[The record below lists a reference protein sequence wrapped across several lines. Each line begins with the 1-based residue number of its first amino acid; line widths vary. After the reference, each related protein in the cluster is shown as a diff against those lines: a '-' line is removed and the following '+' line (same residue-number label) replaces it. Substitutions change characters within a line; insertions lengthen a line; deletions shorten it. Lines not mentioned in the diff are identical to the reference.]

1 MSSSSLR
8 DKQVQA
14 SNHGGSASAASRAL
28 RTPSLRAVSFDRTV
42 REVLE
47 HLRQT
52 SPLAQ
57 WVVTRFDGN
66 SMRIVQSIGSAFSLS
81 PENELDRKDI
91 TGKLVV
97 GSVRLRP
104 TSVLVERFGVRS
116 CVAAVVGSS
125 ARGTSAPFGAIIGLD
140 PCDNI
145 EISAEFT
152 EQLRLHARHL
162 EAALAEHHASFER
175 VHSSLNDVDP
185 INGFDSAA
193 TWSERVHLLDR
204 HCSGVADD
212 AAVAVIDVGSRAG
225 LTQRFG
231 HTVAEELLREISYAL
246 RSVCGPDAFFG
257 VLDDEHVSVVRLA
270 PSAVDAKRW
279 QRDLRNAIETA
290 VGRDVVSIGVGVA
303 VRTYGQHRALE
314 QAQARAQALADAR

>member
-8 DKQVQA
+8 DQQVQA
-14 SNHGGSASAASRAL
+14 SNLGGSASAASTMS
-28 RTPSLRAVSFDRTV
+28 RTPPLRAVSFDRTV

-52 SPLAQ
+52 SPMAQ

-66 SMRIVQSIGSAFSLS
+66 AMRIVQSIGAVFALS
-81 PENELDRKDI
+81 PEMELDRKDI

-104 TSVLVERFGVRS
+104 TSVLVEHFGVRS

-125 ARGTSAPFGAIIGLD
+125 SRGTSAPFGAIIGLD
-140 PCDNI
+140 PGDDV
-145 EISAEFT
+145 EMSGEFT

-162 EAALAEHHASFER
+162 EAALAEHQASFER
-175 VHSSLNDVDP
+175 AHSALSGVDP

-204 HCSGVADD
+204 HCSGVADE
-212 AAVAVIDVGSRAG
+212 AAIAVIDVGSRAR

-231 HTVAEELLREISYAL
+231 HTVAEELLREISYAV
-246 RSVCGPDAFFG
+246 RSVSGPGAFFG

-270 PSAVDAKRW
+270 SSAVDAEGW
-279 QRDLRNAIETA
+279 NHDLRTAIENA
-290 VGRDVVSIGVGVA
+290 VRRDVVAIGVGVA
-303 VRTYGQHRALE
+303 TRECGQRRALE
-314 QAQARAQALADAR
+314 QAQVRARALADA